1 MEGNDKFHEKV
12 KENKNFVF
20 SCEATDPRLR
30 RFDLDKW
37 NQTEIGVFLN
47 ICFSLMIYYILP
59 GDSASQ

>member
-30 RFDLDKW
+30 
-37 NQTEIGVFLN
+37 IGLVLSFIAHVYN
-47 ICFSLMIYYILP
+47 V
-59 GDSASQ
+59 